1 MKSSKI
7 VLKKRRKRLIW
18 GQKLREG
25 DAYEYI
31 YIVPERKKIQLRR
44 LRSSH
49 ERARKSITVT

>member
-49 ERARKSITVT
+49 EIGRAHV